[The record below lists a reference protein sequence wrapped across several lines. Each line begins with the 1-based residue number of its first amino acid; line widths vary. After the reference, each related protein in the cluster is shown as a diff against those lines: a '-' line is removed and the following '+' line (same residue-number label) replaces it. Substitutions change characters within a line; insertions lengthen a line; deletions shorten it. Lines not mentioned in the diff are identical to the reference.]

1 MMLIHIDGLFTK
13 TWNHLAVCLL
23 GAGDV
28 NFYLVLHVAKTDKFM
43 KTKVM
48 TFHS

>member
-1 MMLIHIDGLFTK
+1 MMLTHIDRLFTK
-13 TWNHLAVCLL
+13 TWKYLAVCLL

-28 NFYLVLHVAKTDKFM
+28 NFYLVLYMAKTDKLM